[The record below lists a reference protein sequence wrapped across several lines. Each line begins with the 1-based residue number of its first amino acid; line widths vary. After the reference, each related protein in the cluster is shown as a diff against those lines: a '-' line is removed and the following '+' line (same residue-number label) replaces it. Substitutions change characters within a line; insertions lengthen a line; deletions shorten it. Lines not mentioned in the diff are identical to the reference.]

1 MEQKL
6 KIAVFIDF
14 DNIEIGV
21 KSTLHREFD
30 VAAVL
35 DALKER
41 GEIVTKFAYANW
53 GRQESATRA
62 LSEHAVQMVQR
73 DPSPRGDKNGADI
86 NLSLDAMEMAF
97 THDHINAFA
106 IVSGDSDF
114 IALVNKL
121 KQYDKRIFVVGGR
134 AFTSTILQKNC
145 HEFIAY
151 ESIIDERP
159 RSHHRQQQQAPPP
172 PQPQERVEQAAVE
185 GQPVAEGQ
193 PVVEGPAP
201 VESSVSITLPG
212 EKRAVAERPAYQERQ
227 PDRQP
232 ERQERQ
238 DRDRQPDRQQ
248 HGGQQQRQS
257 HKRVALDLTLAMP
270 LVERALGVLERRE
283 VRPQL
288 GLLKSTMLQLDS
300 TFNEKAYGAG
310 SFTDFVE
317 KLQKADY
324 VEVSG
329 GEGRYMIRMKGGAPG
344 APEKQPGAKPEE
356 AIPLLRDVLET
367 HRLDVDNGATD
378 EELAEWVREE
388 QPKLDWRK
396 FGFQEFS
403 ELLNYAQDKGLVRIS
418 ADEEKGLTVYLG
430 AEFHPPAAPPEPEPI
445 AEIEQEEMEDE
456 PQPIVP
462 GQPTATGEVP
472 PPLPEPKIAR
482 RPRAPRKSSAGNVG
496 VTPKKRITR
505 PRKKPTA

>member
-86 NLSLDAMEMAF
+86 NLALDALEMAF

-145 HEFIAY
+145 HEFVAY
-151 ESIIDERP
+151 ESVMDDKP
-159 RSHHRQQQQAPPP
+159 RSSGYQGQQQQHSSHDRGDK
-172 PQPQERVEQAAVE
+172 PQQQE
-185 GQPVAEGQ
+185 
-193 PVVEGPAP
+193 
-201 VESSVSITLPG
+201 
-212 EKRAVAERPAYQERQ
+212 K
-227 PDRQP
+227 
-232 ERQERQ
+232 
-238 DRDRQPDRQQ
+238 QQ
-248 HGGQQQRQS
+248 QQQQQQQQRPP
-257 HKRVALDLTLAMP
+257 HKRVSLDLAQAMP

-300 TFNEKAYGAG
+300 TFNEKAYGAS

-317 KLQKADY
+317 KLQKADF
-324 VEVSG
+324 VEVTG
-329 GEGRYMIRMKGGAPG
+329 GEGRYMIRMKGGG
-344 APEKQPGAKPEE
+344 APEKPGAKPEE
-356 AIPLLRDVLET
+356 AIPLLRDILEI
-367 HRLDVDNGATD
+367 HRFDVDSGSTAD
-378 EELAEWVREE
+378 ELFEWVKQERPNFDPREY
-388 QPKLDWRK
+388 
-396 FGFQEFS
+396 GFQEFS
-403 ELLNYAQDKGLVRIS
+403 ELLNYAQDKGLVRNQV
-418 ADEEKGLTVYLG
+418 DEERGLIVFLG
-430 AEFHPPAAPPEPEPI
+430 AEFHPPAAPPAPEPVEP
-445 AEIEQEEMEDE
+445 AEDEEEIDE
-456 PQPIVP
+456 PQPLVP
-462 GQPTATGEVP
+462 GQPTATGEI
-472 PPLPEPKIAR
+472 PLPELPPKVMR
-482 RPRAPRKSSAGNVG
+482 RPRAPRKTSGTG
-496 VTPKKRITR
+496 EGGQKKRSSSSR
-505 PRKKPTA
+505 PRKKS

>member
-53 GRQESATRA
+53 GRQETATRA

-86 NLSLDAMEMAF
+86 NLALDALEMAF
-97 THDHINAFA
+97 THDHINAYA

-121 KQYDKRIFVVGGR
+121 KQYDKRVFVVGGR

-145 HEFIAY
+145 HEFVAY
-151 ESIIDERP
+151 ESVIEDRP
-159 RSHHRQQQQAPPP
+159 RSQRHHQNDGGSQQQSQQQQQQQQQPPPP
-172 PQPQERVEQAAVE
+172 PQQSQER
-185 GQPVAEGQ
+185 GQRGA
-193 PVVEGPAP
+193 
-201 VESSVSITLPG
+201 
-212 EKRAVAERPAYQERQ
+212 
-227 PDRQP
+227 
-232 ERQERQ
+232 
-238 DRDRQPDRQQ
+238 
-248 HGGQQQRQS
+248 
-257 HKRVALDLTLAMP
+257 HKRVALDLALSMP
-270 LVERALGVLERRE
+270 LVERALSVLERRE

-300 TFNEKAYGAG
+300 TFNEKAYGAS

-317 KLQKADY
+317 KLQKADF

-329 GEGRYMIRMKGGAPG
+329 GEGRYMIRMKGSAM
-344 APEKQPGAKPEE
+344 EKPGAKPEE

-367 HRLDVDNGATD
+367 HRLEVDNGASE
-378 EELAEWVREE
+378 EELSEWVRQE
-388 QPKLDWRK
+388 QPAFNWQE
-396 FGFQEFS
+396 FGFQEFG
-403 ELLNYAQDKGLVRIS
+403 ELLNYAQDKGLVRIQ

-430 AEFHPPAAPPEPEPI
+430 SEFHPPAAPVTAEPEPM
-445 AEIEQEEMEDE
+445 AEEEEVDE
-456 PQPIVP
+456 PQPLVP
-462 GQPTATGEVP
+462 GQPTATGEIPIPAQP
-472 PPLPEPKIAR
+472 PKPAR
-482 RPRAPRKSSAGNVG
+482 KPRAPRAPRKTSG
-496 VTPKKRITR
+496 TPAKKRSTR
-505 PRKKPTA
+505 PRKQPVQ

>member
-30 VAAVL
+30 VSVVL
-35 DALKER
+35 DGLKER

-86 NLSLDAMEMAF
+86 NLALDALEMAF

-145 HEFIAY
+145 HEFVAY
-151 ESIIDERP
+151 ESLMDEP
-159 RSHHRQQQQAPPP
+159 RSRGGQPQQDRPQQQDRQQQ
-172 PQPQERVEQAAVE
+172 
-185 GQPVAEGQ
+185 
-193 PVVEGPAP
+193 
-201 VESSVSITLPG
+201 
-212 EKRAVAERPAYQERQ
+212 
-227 PDRQP
+227 PDRSH
-232 ERQERQ
+232 
-238 DRDRQPDRQQ
+238 DRPQQ
-248 HGGQQQRQS
+248 QQQQQRQP
-257 HKRVALDLTLAMP
+257 HKRQALDLVQAMP

-300 TFNEKAYGAG
+300 TFNEKAYGAS
-310 SFTDFVE
+310 SFTEFVE
-317 KLQKADY
+317 KLQKADF
-324 VEVSG
+324 VEVTG
-329 GEGRYMIRMKGGAPG
+329 GEGRYMIRLKGSV
-344 APEKQPGAKPEE
+344 PEKPGAKPEE

-367 HRLDVDNGATD
+367 HRLDVDNGALAD
-378 EELAEWVREE
+378 ELAEWVRADH
-388 QPKLDWRK
+388 PGFDWREY
-396 FGFQEFS
+396 GFQEFS
-403 ELLNYAQDKGLVRIS
+403 ELLNYAQDKGLTRIQ
-418 ADEEKGLTVYLG
+418 ADEDKGLIVYLG
-430 AEFHPPAAPPEPEPI
+430 AEFHPPAPPPEPVQPPEV
-445 AEIEQEEMEDE
+445 EEEEDE
-456 PQPIVP
+456 PQPLVP
-462 GQPTATGEVP
+462 GQPTATGEIPIPEP
-472 PPLPEPKIAR
+472 PPKPQR
-482 RPRAPRKSSAGNVG
+482 RPRAPRKTATNADGS
-496 VTPKKRITR
+496 PKKRSSR
-505 PRKKPTA
+505 PRKKNPNS

>member
-1 MEQKL
+1 
-6 KIAVFIDF
+6 VFIDF

-30 VAAVL
+30 VTAVL

-41 GEIVTKFAYANW
+41 GEIVTKLAYANW

-86 NLSLDAMEMAF
+86 NLALDALEMAF

-134 AFTSTILQKNC
+134 AFTSTILQRNC
-145 HEFIAY
+145 HEFVAY
-151 ESIIDERP
+151 ESIIDDGRP
-159 RSHHRQQQQAPPP
+159 PRHQ
-172 PQPQERVEQAAVE
+172 
-185 GQPVAEGQ
+185 
-193 PVVEGPAP
+193 
-201 VESSVSITLPG
+201 
-212 EKRAVAERPAYQERQ
+212 QERQ
-227 PDRQP
+227 PQ
-232 ERQERQ
+232 
-238 DRDRQPDRQQ
+238 DRQQ
-248 HGGQQQRQS
+248 QPQPQQQQGPRQ
-257 HKRVALDLTLAMP
+257 KRAPLDLAQAMP

-300 TFNEKAYGAG
+300 TFNEKAYGAN

-317 KLQKADY
+317 KLQKADF

-329 GEGRYMIRMKGGAPG
+329 GEGRYMIRMKGA
-344 APEKQPGAKPEE
+344 ALEKPGAKPEE
-356 AIPLLRDVLET
+356 AIPLLRDVLEI
-367 HRLDVDNGATD
+367 HRMDVDNGATVD
-378 EELAEWVREE
+378 ELAEWVREQ
-388 QPKLDWRK
+388 QPEFEVGRY
-396 FGFQEFS
+396 GFQEFS
-403 ELLNYAQDKGLVRIS
+403 ELLNFAQDKGLVRVQP
-418 ADEEKGLTVYLG
+418 DEERGLTVYLG
-430 AEFHPPAAPPEPEPI
+430 AEFHPPAPPPEPE
-445 AEIEQEEMEDE
+445 IEVAIEEEDE

-462 GQPTATGEVP
+462 GQPTATGEIPEPVP
-472 PPLPEPKIAR
+472 PPKPQR
-482 RPRAPRKSSAGNVG
+482 RPRAPRKSGGGEA
-496 VTPKKRITR
+496 KKRAPR
-505 PRKKPTA
+505 RKKPV

>member
-86 NLSLDAMEMAF
+86 NLALDALEMAF

-145 HEFIAY
+145 HEFVAY
-151 ESIIDERP
+151 ESLIDEPRP
-159 RSHHRQQQQAPPP
+159 RSSGHQQQQPPP
-172 PQPQERVEQAAVE
+172 PQPQPQPQPQERVLQDR
-185 GQPVAEGQ
+185 
-193 PVVEGPAP
+193 
-201 VESSVSITLPG
+201 LP
-212 EKRAVAERPAYQERQ
+212 
-227 PDRQP
+227 
-232 ERQERQ
+232 QERQ
-238 DRDRQPDRQQ
+238 DRPPQQ
-248 HGGQQQRQS
+248 QQQQRQP
-257 HKRVALDLTLAMP
+257 HKRVALDLAQAMP

-300 TFNEKAYGAG
+300 TFNEKAYGAS

-324 VEVSG
+324 VEVTG
-329 GEGRYMIRMKGGAPG
+329 GEGRYMIRMKGGG
-344 APEKQPGAKPEE
+344 APEKPTAKPEQ

-367 HRLDVDNGATD
+367 HRLEVDNGAMA
-378 EELAEWVREE
+378 EELAEWVRQE
-388 QPKLDWRK
+388 QPKLDWSQ

-403 ELLNYAQDKGLVRIS
+403 ELLNYAQDKGLVRNQ
-418 ADEEKGLTVYLG
+418 ADEEKGLIVYLG
-430 AEFHPPAAPPEPEPI
+430 AEFHPPAPPPEPVQ
-445 AEIEQEEMEDE
+445 EIQVEEEEEDE
-456 PQPIVP
+456 PQPLVP
-462 GQPTATGEVP
+462 GQPTATGEIPIPELP
-472 PPLPEPKIAR
+472 PKPQR
-482 RPRAPRKSSAGNVG
+482 RPRAPRKTSGDG
-496 VTPKKRITR
+496 TQKKRVSR
-505 PRKKPTA
+505 PRKKQPM